1 MVDGQGQRFVNEAV
15 NYQDAGRA
23 MQRFNATSFDFDQS
37 VAYLVF
43 DGAYRRKFGIFNS
56 PHNQSAESVGS
67 EDPEWLVR
75 EDTIGGLA
83 GRLGIEPGRLEAT
96 VSRFNSLAEK
106 GHGDDFGRGDN
117 AFDLFHGDP
126 EFAGPRKTLGP
137 VEQPP
142 FYAVRLH
149 NGLLGTNGGPAIDE
163 WARVI
168 DVWGDPIPGLY
179 AAE

>member
-1 MVDGQGQRFVNEAV
+1 V
-15 NYQDAGRA
+15 
-23 MQRFNATSFDFDQS
+23 
-37 VAYLVF
+37 
-43 DGAYRRKFGIFNS
+43 
-56 PHNQSAESVGS
+56 
-67 EDPEWLVR
+67 
-75 EDTIGGLA
+75 
-83 GRLGIEPGRLEAT
+83 
-96 VSRFNSLAEK
+96 EK
-106 GHGDDFGRGDN
+106 GHDDDFGRGDN

-126 EFAGPRKTLGP
+126 EFGGPRKTLGP

-179 AAE
+179 AAGNAAGTAFGLLYAGPGSTLGPCVTWGFAAGWDAMSGG